1 VKVRETTAYTACV
14 PADIDRR
21 NAEMPRFRTQ
31 RLAIAVGLALI
42 ALLPTT
48 AFAASTATESISGVE
63 IGIPIACGLSG
74 SGDSLSSFG
83 GGASGTINGV
93 WSASVCH
100 TGLSTHGV
108 AATISGGRFRVSG
121 VAGWRYVSASG
132 SFVTGSISPGIET
145 DYAVNGVGTCTQVF
159 GLSIKGTGTFTATL
173 VHYGAFFDRSCHV
186 FSATL
191 RGTGQIAY

>member
-1 VKVRETTAYTACV
+1 
-14 PADIDRR
+14 
-21 NAEMPRFRTQ
+21 MLRFRTQ

-63 IGIPIACGLSG
+63 IGIPIACGPSG

-83 GGASGTINGV
+83 GTASGTINGV

-100 TGLSTHGV
+100 SGLSTHGV

-121 VAGWRYVSASG
+121 VAGWRYVTVSG
-132 SFVTGSISPGIET
+132 TFVSGSISPGGEA
-145 DYAVNGVGTCTQVF
+145 DYSLNGVRTWIPGFGGTV
-159 GLSIKGTGTFTATL
+159 
-173 VHYGAFFDRSCHV
+173 
-186 FSATL
+186 
-191 RGTGQIAY
+191 

>member
-1 VKVRETTAYTACV
+1 
-14 PADIDRR
+14 
-21 NAEMPRFRTQ
+21 MLRFRTQ

-63 IGIPIACGLSG
+63 IGIPIACGPSG

-83 GGASGTINGV
+83 GTASGTINGV

-100 TGLSTHGV
+100 SGLSTHGV

-121 VAGWRYVSASG
+121 VAGWG
-132 SFVTGSISPGIET
+132 FVTASRGVPAAPIHPRKET
-145 DYAVNGVGTCTQVF
+145 G
-159 GLSIKGTGTFTATL
+159 
-173 VHYGAFFDRSCHV
+173 
-186 FSATL
+186 
-191 RGTGQIAY
+191 